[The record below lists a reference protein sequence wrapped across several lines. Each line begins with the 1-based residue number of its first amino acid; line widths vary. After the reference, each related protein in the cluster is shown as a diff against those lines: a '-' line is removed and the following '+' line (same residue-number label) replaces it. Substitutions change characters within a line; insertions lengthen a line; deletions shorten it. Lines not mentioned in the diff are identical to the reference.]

1 MKYRTIAASI
11 AISAFAFAQEA
22 APKQFEVASIKP
34 DHSGDMRMGVALEP
48 GGRFVATNVPVRF
61 LIQFAYQLKD
71 NQLQGLPGWADSDRY
86 DIAAKP
92 ESGAGTKTDEVRV
105 MMQSLLADRFQMT
118 FHKETREMP
127 IYALVVAKSGL
138 KMQASTGNADF
149 GDDLKKRPEPGPGRG
164 RGGQGLGGGG
174 GEGIRMSR
182 GELNGANVKVAM
194 IADQLS
200 RIVGRSVIDKTGL
213 TGSYDFNLKY
223 LPEGAAPMGRGPES
237 AEASAPSDSQMPSIF
252 AAVQEQLGLKLEG
265 QKGPVD
271 LYIIDRLEKPSEN

>member
-1 MKYRTIAASI
+1 MEYYILAVGI

-34 DHSGDMRMGVALEP
+34 DHSSDNRMGVALEP
-48 GGRFVATNVPVRF
+48 GGRFVATNVPARF

-71 NQLQGLPGWADSDRY
+71 NQLSGLPGWADSDRY

-92 ESGAGTKTDEVRV
+92 ESGAGTKTEEVRV

-138 KMQASTGNADF
+138 KMQAAKGNADF
-149 GDDLKKRPEPGPGRG
+149 GDDPKPRPEPGPGRG
-164 RGGQGLGGGG
+164 RGQGLGAGG

-200 RIVGRSVIDKTGL
+200 RIVGRSVTDETGL
-213 TGSYDFNLKY
+213 AGSYDFVLKY
-223 LPEGAAPMGRGPES
+223 TPEGTAQPGRGPEPS
-237 AEASAPSDSQMPSIF
+237 EAAPPSDSQSPSIF
-252 AAVQEQLGLKLEG
+252 AAVQEQLGLKLEPK
-265 QKGPVD
+265 KGPVD